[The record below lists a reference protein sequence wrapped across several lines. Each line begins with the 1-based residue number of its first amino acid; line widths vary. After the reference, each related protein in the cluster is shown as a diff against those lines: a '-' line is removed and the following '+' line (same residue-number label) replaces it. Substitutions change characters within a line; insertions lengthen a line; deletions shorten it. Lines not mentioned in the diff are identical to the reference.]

1 MMSSWL
7 DRTIDKT
14 FSIYHIPNVK
24 IGCSDDV
31 ERRVSAQG
39 YSDYEI
45 LESHSCIFTA
55 SDREKKLQQE
65 YGYPVDKILYWQSFK
80 RLGSKP
86 GKLGG
91 KNAQK
96 TLREQ
101 KKGFYTDDKKIK
113 SYRGKLGGN
122 AILEKYGKD
131 HYKQMRANSNCV
143 EKSKEVCNKSI
154 LQFTT
159 DNIFVKKFTSITE
172 ASDYFNVSHAAISNC
187 LRGITKKSAG
197 YIWKYDE

>member
-1 MMSSWL
+1 MSSWL

-55 SDREKKLQQE
+55 SDREKELQQE
-65 YGYPVDKILYWQSFK
+65 YGYSVDKILYWQSFK
-80 RLGSKP
+80 RLGSVP

-91 KNAQK
+91 RNAQK
-96 TLREQ
+96 TLRKE
-101 KKGFYTDDKKIK
+101 KKGFYTDDIEKIK
-113 SYRGKLGGN
+113 SWGKLGGN
-122 AILEKYGKD
+122 TILEKYGKD
-131 HYKQMRANSNCV
+131 HYRQMRANSNCV

-154 LQFTT
+154 SQYTL
-159 DNIFVKKFTSITE
+159 DNVFVKKFISISE
-172 ASDYFNVSHAAISNC
+172 AANYYNVSHAAISNC
-187 LRGITKKSAG
+187 LRGKTKTSKG
-197 YIWKYDE
+197 YMWRYNE